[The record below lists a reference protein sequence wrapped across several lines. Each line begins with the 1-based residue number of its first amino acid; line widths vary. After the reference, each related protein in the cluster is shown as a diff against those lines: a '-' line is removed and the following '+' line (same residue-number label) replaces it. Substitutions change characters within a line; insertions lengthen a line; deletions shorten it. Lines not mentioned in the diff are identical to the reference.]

1 MLPERGPEKGEA
13 TRAVPDGGTRG
24 SPRGRGVV
32 AAFAALLMAGG
43 LLCTA
48 GCTSGSGG
56 SDGERS
62 AKAARPSPSP
72 TRPWKRQP
80 ESLAAVGDSI
90 TRGFDACLLL
100 ADCTRVSWATGSD
113 EDVHSLAERLIEKEP
128 QRHSW
133 NFARSGAAMAD
144 LPEQMES
151 AARKSPAMVTVLAGA
166 NDACRPTPELMTPVR
181 EFREDF
187 RAALRT
193 LEKKQPKT
201 QVYVSS
207 VPDLKRLW
215 AVGRDDRWGRQVW
228 RLGICQSVLRDA
240 KSTSA
245 AAEERR
251 QRVYERVEAYNGAL
265 AQECARFLR
274 CRYDGGAVF
283 RYRFTEK
290 ELSRWDFF
298 HPGKAGQRRLA
309 ELAYRG
315 VTARRAPGEDGVPPG
330 S

>member
-1 MLPERGPEKGEA
+1 M
-13 TRAVPDGGTRG
+13 
-24 SPRGRGVV
+24 
-32 AAFAALLMAGG
+32 AALTALLITVG
-43 LLCTA
+43 LVCTA

-72 TRPWKRQP
+72 TRPWNRQP
-80 ESLAAVGDSI
+80 DSVAAAGDSI

-113 EDVHSLAERLIEKEP
+113 DAVRSLAERLIRKDP

-133 NFARSGAAMAD
+133 NVAQSGAVMAD
-144 LPEQMES
+144 LPEQMER
-151 AARKSPAMVTVLAGA
+151 AARHRPELVTVLAGA

-181 EFREDF
+181 EFREHF
-187 RAALRT
+187 RTALRT
-193 LEKKQPKT
+193 LQKTRPKT
-201 QVYVSS
+201 QVYVAS

-228 RLGICQSVLRDA
+228 KLGICQSVLRDA
-240 KSTSA
+240 KSEST
-245 AAEERR
+245 AAETRR
-251 QRVYERVEAYNGAL
+251 QQVYERVKAYNGAL
-265 AQECARFLR
+265 AEECARFLR

-283 RYRFTEK
+283 RYRFTER
-290 ELSRWDFF
+290 ELSRWDWF
-298 HPGKAGQRRLA
+298 HPGKAGQRTLA

-315 VTARRAPGEDGVPPG
+315 ITARRAPGGDGAPPQP
-330 S
+330 

>member
-1 MLPERGPEKGEA
+1 
-13 TRAVPDGGTRG
+13 
-24 SPRGRGVV
+24 
-32 AAFAALLMAGG
+32 
-43 LLCTA
+43 
-48 GCTSGSGG
+48 
-56 SDGERS
+56 
-62 AKAARPSPSP
+62 
-72 TRPWKRQP
+72 
-80 ESLAAVGDSI
+80 
-90 TRGFDACLLL
+90 
-100 ADCTRVSWATGSD
+100 VSWATGSD
-113 EDVHSLAERLIEKEP
+113 EDVRSLAERLIEKEP

-133 NFARSGAAMAD
+133 NFARSGAVMAD
-144 LPEQMES
+144 LPGQMER
-151 AARKSPAMVTVLAGA
+151 AARKRPELVTVLAGA

-187 RAALRT
+187 RSALRT
-193 LEKKQPKT
+193 LQKERPKT

-228 RLGICQSVLRDA
+228 KLGICQSVLRDA

-245 AAEERR
+245 AAEARR
-251 QRVYERVEAYNGAL
+251 QEVHERVVAYNGVL
-265 AQECARFLR
+265 AEECARFLR

-290 ELSRWDFF
+290 ELSRWDWF

-315 VTARRAPGEDGVPPG
+315 VTARRAPGGDGVPPG
-330 S
+330 P